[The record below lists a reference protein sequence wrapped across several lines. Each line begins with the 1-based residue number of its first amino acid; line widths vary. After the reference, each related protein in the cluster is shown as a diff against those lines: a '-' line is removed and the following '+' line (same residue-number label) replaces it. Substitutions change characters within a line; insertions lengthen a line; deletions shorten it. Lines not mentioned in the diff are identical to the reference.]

1 MEVEA
6 SISLLAAFGAGIL
19 SFVSPCVLPV
29 VPGYL
34 SFVSGA
40 SVEELGKG
48 GATAGRRWAIM
59 ADILSFVLGFSVV
72 FVLLGA
78 SATAIGAFLL
88 AKMSLLSKI
97 AGVLVIILG
106 LHMLG
111 VFRLNALYRE
121 KRFHTRHKRVGVIGS
136 FLVGIAFAFGWS
148 PCIGPILGGILAYA
162 STEET
167 VGEGMILLAFYSLG
181 LGLPF
186 IVAGLSLDAFF
197 RFTGRFKKHFRAIE
211 VTSGIL
217 LLAVG
222 VLIFTN
228 QLTLVSSW
236 IAEQFPWL
244 NEIG

>member
-1 MEVEA
+1 MENV
-6 SISLLAAFGAGIL
+6 SLLAAFGAGFL

-40 SVEELGKG
+40 TVEELSAGKKG
-48 GATAGRRWAIM
+48 THGRWAIM
-59 ADILSFVLGFSVV
+59 ADILAFVLGFSVV

-78 SATAIGAFLL
+78 SATAVGTFLL
-88 AKMSLLSKI
+88 SKLSLLSKI
-97 AGVLVIILG
+97 AGVLVILLG

-121 KRFHTRHKRVGVIGS
+121 KRFHTESKRVGVIGS

-162 STEET
+162 GTQET
-167 VGEGMILLAFYSLG
+167 VGQGMALLAVYSAG
-181 LGLPF
+181 LGIPF
-186 IVAGLSLDAFF
+186 IIAGLSLDAFF
-197 RFTGRFKKHFRAIE
+197 RVTGRFKRHFRAIE
-211 VTSGIL
+211 VTSGVL
-217 LLAVG
+217 LIAVG

-228 QLTLVSSW
+228 QLTIISSW
-236 IAEQFPWL
+236 MVEKFPWM